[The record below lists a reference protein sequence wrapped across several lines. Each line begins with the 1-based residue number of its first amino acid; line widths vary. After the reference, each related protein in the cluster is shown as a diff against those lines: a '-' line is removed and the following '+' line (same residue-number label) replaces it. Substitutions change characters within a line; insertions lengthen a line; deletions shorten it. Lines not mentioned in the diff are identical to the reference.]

1 MEKENILFF
10 LDPPSP
16 PKFTDLANG
25 KIDHGSLRTPF
36 GRWRPRLIRTTRRS
50 EGRRERHWQ
59 LQGGSLLKR
68 LLQRQLVGCILT
80 ESRGAQGCIKIHN
93 GNMNC
98 TMALTGS
105 INSLLANNEQN
116 LGFLL
121 ILCKCWIKDKM
132 VFFSFP
138 LSLSNFFLCILFN
151 YFVQNRSR
159 EFN

>member
-1 MEKENILFF
+1 MEDGD
-10 LDPPSP
+10 LDS
-16 PKFTDLANG
+16 
-25 KIDHGSLRTPF
+25 
-36 GRWRPRLIRTTRRS
+36 IRIARRS
-50 EGRRERHWQ
+50 EGHRVALAATGGWQ
-59 LQGGSLLKR
+59 GESFEET

-80 ESRGAQGCIKIHN
+80 ESRGAQGCIKMCN

-98 TMALTGS
+98 TMVLTGS
-105 INSLLANNEQN
+105 INSPLANSEQN